1 MFIKHLR
8 RGADEPVV
16 VRRVVILLAV
26 GLVLSVL
33 LLYVVGRPKVGGDLT
48 LARSDRPGLRVL
60 FVGNSFTFRNDL
72 PRLVHRLASAG
83 HPIYAVSYTAPGWRL
98 KQAAHDDR
106 LASLLHDVRWDVV
119 VLQEQSEIP
128 SLPAEVR
135 ARELDPYA
143 EELHEQITAVGARTV
158 LFLTWGY
165 REGDRRNVPDDT
177 FTAMQMRLGRGYSD
191 VAAELRASI
200 APVGL
205 AWIDALAERPQLE
218 LWAGDGKHP
227 SRLGSYLAA
236 CVFYAV
242 LTGKDPRGNR
252 FTAGLREARF
262 LQRVAWDVVVRS

>member
-1 MFIKHLR
+1 LVFIKHLR

-16 VRRVVILLAV
+16 ARRVVIVLAV
-26 GLVLSVL
+26 GLVLSV
-33 LLYVVGRPKVGGDLT
+33 LLYVVGRPKVGGDLA

-72 PRLVHRLASAG
+72 PRLVHGLASDG

-98 KQAAHDDR
+98 KQAAHNR
-106 LASLLHDVRWDVV
+106 GLASLLHDVRWDVV
-119 VLQEQSEIP
+119 VLQEQSELP
-128 SLPAEVR
+128 SLPADVR
-135 ARELDPYA
+135 VREFDPYA
-143 EELHEQITAVGARTV
+143 EELHEKITAAGARTV

-165 REGDRRNVPDDT
+165 RQGDRRKVPDDT
-177 FTAMQMRLGRGYSD
+177 YTAMQMRLGRGYSD
-191 VAAELRASI
+191 VAAELRAPI

-205 AWIDALAERPQLE
+205 AWIEALAERPQLE

-236 CVFYAV
+236 CVFYAA
-242 LTGKDPRGNR
+242 LTRKDPRGNR